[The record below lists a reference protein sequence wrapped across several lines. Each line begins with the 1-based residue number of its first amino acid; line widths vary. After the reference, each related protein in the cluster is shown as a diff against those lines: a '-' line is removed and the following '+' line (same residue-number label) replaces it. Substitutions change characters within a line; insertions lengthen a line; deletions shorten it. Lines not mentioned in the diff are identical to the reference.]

1 MEIRVKLHSLCAR
14 CAMPSSTTPVLLVS
28 TETRW
33 IEAESL
39 HLDNSRQ
46 LSKNNDDGDDND
58 DDDEAAAHAT
68 LTDLF
73 ADPDPYE
80 TFTYQWNINV
90 DTKSLHSSTAVVEG
104 SSISHSQLPQPPPPP
119 SMTTIDISVTGHKA
133 ENGQTLHSTG
143 LTVWRA
149 SQILADW
156 LVQSVTSSATATA
169 PNRCSSPLARA
180 HPSLSSLAQCSVLE
194 LGAGLGVPGLV
205 CHWLGAP
212 IVVWTDGDTD
222 TLANLRDNVDRN
234 ARQDATTDIDTNHDV
249 DDDTATRTRQ
259 IPHVSCRQLVWG
271 NSEQINNVL
280 HCLRSVVVGDTTAD
294 IESLPDGESS
304 NNDCPRYFDVILGS
318 DIIYVEHVIE
328 PLFDTV
334 AQLLD
339 KRRGVFL
346 LAYCRR
352 NVSISLVLSAAQQR
366 GMVWHEPDAPDGVY
380 QFWYPPPP
388 GGCSTR

>member
-1 MEIRVKLHSLCAR
+1 
-14 CAMPSSTTPVLLVS
+14 MPSATTTWAAAVA

-39 HLDNSRQ
+39 HVGVVADN
-46 LSKNNDDGDDND
+46 NNDDTSLLRRRAEQHGKD
-58 DDDEAAAHAT
+58 DDDIDAT
-68 LTDLF
+68 WTDLF

-80 TFTYQWNINV
+80 TFTYQWNITV
-90 DTKSLHSSTAVVEG
+90 DNPAVVVSTVG
-104 SSISHSQLPQPPPPP
+104 ATTQLPAVVTPQQQHL
-119 SMTTIDISVTGHKA
+119 TIDISVTGHKA

-156 LVQSVTSSATATA
+156 LVQCCDT
-169 PNRCSSPLARA
+169 
-180 HPSLSSLAQCSVLE
+180 SLSTPSSSSSCCPLSRLPRERPLLFSQYSTVLE

-212 IVVWTDGDTD
+212 VVVLTDGDTD
-222 TLANLRDNVDRN
+222 TLANLRRNVARN
-234 ARQDATTDIDTNHDV
+234 GRRPQQHATTAGPDNNNNDDD
-249 DDDTATRTRQ
+249 DDDTAARTPY
-259 IPHVSCRQLVWG
+259 ISCRQLVWG
-271 NSEQINNVL
+271 NSEHINNVL
-280 HCLRSVVVGDTTAD
+280 HCLRSVVVVGTTAD
-294 IESLPDGESS
+294 ESRPDMES
-304 NNDCPRYFDVILGS
+304 NNDQRYFDVILGS

-334 AQLLD
+334 SQLLD
-339 KRRGVFL
+339 KRSGVFL

-380 QFWYPPPP
+380 QFWYPPPL
-388 GGCSTR
+388 GGGDSTR

>member
-1 MEIRVKLHSLCAR
+1 MA
-14 CAMPSSTTPVLLVS
+14 TS

-39 HLDNSRQ
+39 HLDHDSRC
-46 LSKNNDDGDDND
+46 LDEHNDKDN
-58 DDDEAAAHAT
+58 EAAAIDET
-68 LTDLF
+68 WTDLF

-90 DTKSLHSSTAVVEG
+90 DRTTLQSSDGPVVG
-104 SSISHSQLPQPPPPP
+104 G
-119 SMTTIDISVTGHKA
+119 TTIPNSSPPLPTTTIGVSVTGHKA

-156 LVQSVTSSATATA
+156 LVQCHTSSATTTQ
-169 PNRCSSPLARA
+169 RTSSSSPCPWTR
-180 HPSLSSLAQCSVLE
+180 PLAQCTVLE

-205 CHWLGAP
+205 CHLLGAP
-212 IVVWTDGDTD
+212 VVVLTDGDTD
-222 TLANLRDNVDRN
+222 TLANLRRNVARN
-234 ARQDATTDIDTNHDV
+234 SGQTATAADHGNE
-249 DDDTATRTRQ
+249 DTATRTHL
-259 IPHVSCRQLVWG
+259 PHISCHQLVWG
-271 NSEQINNVL
+271 NSEQINNAL
-280 HCLRSVVVGDTTAD
+280 HCLRSLAE
-294 IESLPDGESS
+294 ESLPEMES
-304 NNDCPRYFDVILGS
+304 NNDHHRYFDVILGS

-334 AQLLD
+334 SQLLD
-339 KRRGVFL
+339 KSSGVFL

-352 NVSISLVLSAAQQR
+352 NVSVSLVLSAALRR

-380 QFWYPPPP
+380 QFWYPPP
-388 GGCSTR
+388 GGSTR